1 MTSIKSRRATGDWR
15 RETGDKR
22 SRTWK
27 HNQRLGVSRLPSPPA
42 WCILLSGPM
51 SHAIIETEET
61 LVIETPERVPLAFA
75 LASIGNRF
83 LAVAIDHF
91 IQYFSIGIVGWI
103 FLSTAGYG
111 AQAGVIDEIQNE
123 APKWMIALM
132 IIILFLVFSGY
143 FIFFEW
149 LWNGQTPG
157 KRLLKLRV
165 IREDGRPITMWEAI
179 ARNLLRVVDAIPI
192 YSVGLIVIFLSSRD
206 QRVGDIFAGTVVIR
220 ERTDEA
226 PTFAETFSN
235 PIADAAFRRVQKR
248 TEFNANVTALSAD
261 EVEVIESFL
270 RRRWDLTDRQRIWMA
285 WRIALPLMY
294 KLKPDYDL
302 ATFSYEGFL
311 EEILHRFHARQ
322 RFLN

>member
-1 MTSIKSRRATGDWR
+1 
-15 RETGDKR
+15 
-22 SRTWK
+22 
-27 HNQRLGVSRLPSPPA
+27 
-42 WCILLSGPM
+42 M
-51 SHAIIETEET
+51 SQAIIETEET

-83 LAVAIDHF
+83 LAAAIDHF
-91 IQYFSIGIVGWI
+91 IQYFSIGVVIWI
-103 FLSTAGYG
+103 FLTAAGFG
-111 AQAGVIDEIQNE
+111 GEETGVIDEIRRE
-123 APKWMIALM
+123 APKWMIAIM
-132 IIILFLVFSGY
+132 IFLLFLLFAGY

-149 LWNGQTPG
+149 LWDGQTPG

-165 IREDGRPITMWEAI
+165 IREDGRPITLWEAI
-179 ARNLLRVVDAIPI
+179 ARNLLRVFDAIPGFLLPI

-226 PTFAETFSN
+226 PTFDETFSN
-235 PIADAAFRRVQKR
+235 PVADAAFRRVQKR
-248 TEFNANVTALSAD
+248 TEFNANVMILTGPEI
-261 EVEVIESFL
+261 EVVESFL
-270 RRRWDLTDRQRIWMA
+270 RRRWDLTERQRIWMA

-311 EEILHRFHARQ
+311 EEILHRYHTRQ